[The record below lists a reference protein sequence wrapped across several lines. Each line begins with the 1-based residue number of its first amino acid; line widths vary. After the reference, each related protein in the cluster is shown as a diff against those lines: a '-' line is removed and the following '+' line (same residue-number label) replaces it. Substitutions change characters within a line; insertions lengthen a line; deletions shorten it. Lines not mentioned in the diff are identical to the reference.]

1 MGRAGTTLPRE
12 RGIWWELTLT
22 RRYMGFPQTG
32 VFGWLRGVDLN
43 HRPLGYE
50 PNELPDCSTPQM
62 DHNNRAK
69 GRQTGLGTR
78 ADRGDILAARTV
90 SWSQIL
96 SVARKSATNGKGHIQ
111 LRDQLLPRVS
121 APGTG
126 AVRRCGNFENASFCE
141 VRQTACRRGFHSR
154 YHHAQDPSAYSSQT
168 RSFDFALTSGLEIT
182 GPANP

>member
-1 MGRAGTTLPRE
+1 M
-12 RGIWWELTLT
+12 
-22 RRYMGFPQTG
+22 
-32 VFGWLRGVDLN
+32 
-43 HRPLGYE
+43 E
-50 PNELPDCSTPQM
+50 P
-62 DHNNRAK
+62 
-69 GRQTGLGTR
+69 
-78 ADRGDILAARTV
+78 
-90 SWSQIL
+90 IL
-96 SVARKSATNGKGHIQ
+96 SVARRSATNGKGHIQ

-182 GPANP
+182 GPANPSCCSQGPASRRLQFSTSSCRPSDYRGRNIRRPTSALRRLFSRCGNLRAACSGRAPSRGHAWLRRRNMLRCS